1 MFVTMF
7 LEAPEFVKHPDKEKT
22 EEDERR
28 IVY

>member
-1 MFVTMF
+1 MF

>member
-1 MFVTMF
+1 LPQCF